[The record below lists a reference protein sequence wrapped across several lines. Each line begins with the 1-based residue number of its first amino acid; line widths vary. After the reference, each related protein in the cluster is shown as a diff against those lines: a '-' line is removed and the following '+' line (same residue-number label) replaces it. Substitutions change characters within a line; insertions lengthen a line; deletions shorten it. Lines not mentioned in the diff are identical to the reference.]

1 MRRLL
6 AAVAL
11 VVIAT
16 TLPPAR
22 AQARPPVRLMCAVW
36 TGGFH
41 LVPRLRPKQCEIP
54 VEAPVKLS
62 AMVWRD
68 WGKPYAKSRASIA
81 LDDGSRTRG
90 TVTAY
95 RRRPDCTGRLWIYT
109 RLRLN
114 APQFTMTLPVGACST
129 G

>member
-6 AAVAL
+6 AALTL

-16 TLPPAR
+16 TLPPAP

-41 LVPRLRPKQCEIP
+41 LFARLRPKQCEIP

-62 AMVWRD
+62 AMV
-68 WGKPYAKSRASIA
+68 
-81 LDDGSRTRG
+81 
-90 TVTAY
+90 
-95 RRRPDCTGRLWIYT
+95 
-109 RLRLN
+109 
-114 APQFTMTLPVGACST
+114 
-129 G
+129 